1 MLSRNQYSRIGQEEE
16 GDITKPLFGESK
28 PQERVI
34 HWVLGFLTFLFVG
47 VTLVSAFIFPK
58 WPPQPINLY
67 FGVCVILTCIS
78 NIILIFWYRKGDIDP
93 KFRTL
98 IYYNAFVILVLCVCA
113 NLYFHGVK

>member
-1 MLSRNQYSRIGQEEE
+1 MLSRNQYSRIGQDEE
-16 GDITKPLFGESK
+16 GDVNKPLFGESR
-28 PQERVI
+28 PQ
-34 HWVLGFLTFLFVG
+34 

-93 KFRTL
+93 KFRSL